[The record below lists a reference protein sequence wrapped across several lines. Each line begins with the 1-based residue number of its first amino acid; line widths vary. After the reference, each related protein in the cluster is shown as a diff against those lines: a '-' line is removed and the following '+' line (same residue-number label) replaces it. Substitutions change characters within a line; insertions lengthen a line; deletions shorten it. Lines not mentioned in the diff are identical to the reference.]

1 MVENDQFIIRK
12 CLDGRPD
19 AFRHLVRRY
28 QSGVMAFLT
37 GKLKDRSLVDEA
49 AQETFVRAY
58 FNLSTL
64 KSPNKFHS
72 WLIGI
77 ADRVAKEQLRDRK
90 KTVSLEHIKDMPC
103 QDTIA
108 SPDCEIEEAVGM
120 LDEPYRQVVMLRFY
134 SGQSCQQIAETIDLP
149 IGTVTKQLSRAYE
162 KLRFFLKEK
171 SET

>member
-1 MVENDQFIIRK
+1 MMAESDRFIIQQ

-19 AFRHLVRRY
+19 EFRHLIKRY

-37 GKLKDRSLVDEA
+37 GKLKDKNLVEEA

-64 KSPNKFHS
+64 RSPEKFLS

-77 ADRVAKEQLRDRK
+77 ADRVAKEQLRYRK
-90 KTVSLEHIKDMPC
+90 KAIGLENIKDIPC
-103 QDTIA
+103 QDTVV
-108 SPDCEIEEAVGM
+108 SPDYEVEEAVSL

-134 SGQSCQQIAETIDLP
+134 SGQSCQQIAEAIDVP

-162 KLRFFLKEK
+162 KLRIFLKKNEA
-171 SET
+171 